1 MVRVDRLDPRAYA
14 HARLTI
20 DQRECIRWRRAC
32 WTRSKSPRGSGSG
45 TLCSRR
51 SITET
56 WGRCSGCSAIMT
68 TGPRRRQVT
77 AHNVFSRIADGL
89 QMPDRARQHLGLA
102 PAMAAAN
109 GHPPMHL
116 VPSDHETASETADVR
131 RRSFLAGTGVAAIG
145 VLAPP
150 VTRAWVASSVEP
162 RIVKTVMDLAT
173 TMLTPPARVKG
184 EPIDLVSLTKQ
195 VRTAWRLR
203 QLANYEALGRLLP
216 TLIGQAEAGAAVLA
230 DSDQNQARRIV
241 VHAYNAASS
250 LLRRLGDGQ
259 LALVAADRAVRCAQQ
274 TGDPQLIAAAM
285 YRLANVLLSAGRSQ
299 ETKAVA
305 LDAAN
310 LTEPGKSHT
319 PRGLSMWGGLLLTAA
334 VASARCGDESTAR
347 ELIGEARAGSRLLG
361 TDHAD
366 IYSIFGPTNVAIHG
380 VQVAVELGNGT
391 DAVRRSRAVNPDAL
405 PPSLIE
411 RRGQFL
417 IDVAAG
423 HTEAR
428 SLVHTMLGRE
438 RTGAAPGLRDLA
450 RRIDVTD

>member
-184 EPIDLVSLTKQ
+184 
-195 VRTAWRLR
+195 
-203 QLANYEALGRLLP
+203 EALGRLLP